1 MDWYC
6 TVKEGEPF
14 CFMRSSQLSSISPAL
29 SCLLAESIDF
39 AGVFPP
45 ASLSLS
51 ETWASF
57 NRYLHGPESWIVGSI
72 VLPINQLGEVTSLLD
87 ETPFR
92 LTAIPRRTEEPELW
106 LSRLTEDSTDL
117 QRFLSDNP
125 QVAVQALEILL
136 PSTSKAAEIADRVE
150 ELMPLVKGHRVFL
163 ELPAGDDS
171 FQERL
176 TATLGTLN
184 HHRSANLGLKLRMG
198 GPTPDAVPSLSLVA
212 DVLATVRDHRI
223 PIKFTAGLH
232 HPLRHWDN
240 DLGVAMHGFINV
252 LMAALFAYACRL
264 PSKNIE
270 AILSDERSKDFVF
283 SGNVARWL
291 DLPLRTELIEDLRR
305 QVVGFGSCSVDE
317 PLHDLRML
325 GWVE

>member
-1 MDWYC
+1 MS
-6 TVKEGEPF
+6 
-14 CFMRSSQLSSISPAL
+14 SSQLSSISPAL
-29 SCLLAESIDF
+29 SNLLAKSIDF

-51 ETWASF
+51 ETLATF
-57 NRYLHGPESWIVGSI
+57 NRYLHGRESWIVGSI
-72 VLPINQLGEVTSLLD
+72 VLPINRLSEVTSLLD
-87 ETPFR
+87 GTPFR
-92 LTAIPRRTEEPELW
+92 LTAIPQRTEEPELW
-106 LSRLTEDSTDL
+106 LSRLEEDCGHL
-117 QRFLSDNP
+117 QRFLVDNP

-136 PSTSKAAEIADRVE
+136 PSTSKDTEIADRIE
-150 ELMPLVKGHRVFL
+150 ELVPFVNGHRVFL
-163 ELPAGDDS
+163 ELPAGDES

-176 TATLGTLN
+176 RATIVALERHRTAN
-184 HHRSANLGLKLRMG
+184 WGLKLRMG
-198 GPTPDAVPSLSLVA
+198 GPTPSAVPSVSLVA
-212 DVLATVRDHRI
+212 DVLATVRDHGI

-252 LMAALFAYACRL
+252 LLAALFAYACRL

-283 SGNVARWL
+283 NGNVARWL

-305 QVVGFGSCSVDE
+305 QVVGFGSCSVEE

-325 GWVE
+325 GWVD

>member
-1 MDWYC
+1 M
-6 TVKEGEPF
+6 
-14 CFMRSSQLSSISPAL
+14 SSCQLLSISPAL
-29 SCLLAESIDF
+29 SNLLAKSIDF

-51 ETWASF
+51 ETLARF
-57 NRYLHGPESWIVGSI
+57 NRYLHGRESWIVGSI
-72 VLPINQLGEVTSLLD
+72 VLPINRLGEVTSLLD
-87 ETPFR
+87 GTPFR
-92 LTAIPRRTEEPELW
+92 LTAIARRTEEPELW
-106 LSRLTEDSTDL
+106 LSRLEEDCGHL
-117 QRFLSDNP
+117 QRFLVDNP

-136 PSTSKAAEIADRVE
+136 PSISKDTEFADRIE
-150 ELMPLVKGHRVFL
+150 ELVPLVNGHRVFL
-163 ELPAGDDS
+163 ELPAGDES

-176 TATLGTLN
+176 RATIAALERHRTASWGF
-184 HHRSANLGLKLRMG
+184 KLRMG
-198 GPTPDAVPSLSLVA
+198 GLTPSAVPSVSLVA
-212 DVLATVRDHRI
+212 DVLATVRDHGI

-252 LMAALFAYACRL
+252 LLAALFAYACRL

-317 PLHDLRML
+317 PLNDLRML
-325 GWVE
+325 GWVD

>member
-1 MDWYC
+1 MS
-6 TVKEGEPF
+6 
-14 CFMRSSQLSSISPAL
+14 SSQLSSISPAL
-29 SCLLAESIDF
+29 SNLLAKSIDF

-51 ETWASF
+51 EALARF
-57 NRYLHGPESWIVGSI
+57 NRYLRGRESWILGSI
-72 VLPINQLGEVTSLLD
+72 VLPINRLGEVTSSLD
-87 ETPFR
+87 GTPFR
-92 LTAIPRRTEEPELW
+92 LTAVAQRTEEPERW
-106 LSRLTEDSTDL
+106 LSRLEEDCGQL
-117 QRFLSDNP
+117 QRFLVDNP

-136 PSTSKAAEIADRVE
+136 PSSKDTEIADRIE
-150 ELMPLVKGHRVFL
+150 ELVPLANGHRVFL
-163 ELPAGDDS
+163 EVPAGDES

-176 TATLGTLN
+176 RATTVALERHRTAN
-184 HHRSANLGLKLRMG
+184 WGLKLRMG
-198 GPTPDAVPSLSLVA
+198 GTTPSAVPAVSLVA
-212 DVLATVRDHRI
+212 DVLATVRDHGI

-283 SGNVARWL
+283 NGNVARWL

-317 PLHDLRML
+317 PLNDLRML
-325 GWVE
+325 GWVD

>member
-1 MDWYC
+1 MS
-6 TVKEGEPF
+6 
-14 CFMRSSQLSSISPAL
+14 SSQLSSISPAL
-29 SCLLAESIDF
+29 SNLLAKSIDF

-51 ETWASF
+51 EALARF
-57 NRYLHGPESWIVGSI
+57 NRYLHGRESWILGSI
-72 VLPINQLGEVTSLLD
+72 VLPINRLGEVTSSLD
-87 ETPFR
+87 GTPFR
-92 LTAIPRRTEEPELW
+92 LTAVAQRTEEPERW
-106 LSRLTEDSTDL
+106 LSRLEEDCGQL
-117 QRFLSDNP
+117 QRFLVDNP

-136 PSTSKAAEIADRVE
+136 PSGKDTEIADRIE
-150 ELMPLVKGHRVFL
+150 ELVPLANGHRVFL
-163 ELPAGDDS
+163 EVPAGDES

-176 TATLGTLN
+176 RATIVALERHRTAN
-184 HHRSANLGLKLRMG
+184 WGLKLRMG
-198 GPTPDAVPSLSLVA
+198 GTTPSAVPAVSLVA
-212 DVLATVRDHRI
+212 DVLATVRDHGI

-283 SGNVARWL
+283 NGNVARWL

-317 PLHDLRML
+317 PLNDLRML
-325 GWVE
+325 GWVD

>member
-1 MDWYC
+1 MS
-6 TVKEGEPF
+6 G
-14 CFMRSSQLSSISPAL
+14 SQLSSISPAL
-29 SCLLAESIDF
+29 SNLLAKSIDF

-51 ETWASF
+51 ETLARS
-57 NRYLHGPESWIVGSI
+57 NRYLHGRESWILGSI
-72 VLPINQLGEVTSLLD
+72 VLPINRLGEVTSLLD
-87 ETPFR
+87 GAPFR
-92 LTAIPRRTEEPELW
+92 LTAIAQRTEEPERW
-106 LSRLTEDSTDL
+106 LSRLEEDCGQL
-117 QRFLSDNP
+117 QRFLVDNP

-136 PSTSKAAEIADRVE
+136 PSSSKDTEIADRLE
-150 ELMPLVKGHRVFL
+150 ELVRLANGHRVFV
-163 ELPAGDDS
+163 EVPAGDES
-171 FQERL
+171 FQEGLRATIVAL
-176 TATLGTLN
+176 ERHRTAN
-184 HHRSANLGLKLRMG
+184 WGLKLRMG
-198 GPTPDAVPSLSLVA
+198 GTTPSAVPSVSLVA
-212 DVLATVRDHRI
+212 DVLATVRDHGI

-283 SGNVARWL
+283 NGNVARWL

-317 PLHDLRML
+317 PLNDLRML
-325 GWVE
+325 GWVD